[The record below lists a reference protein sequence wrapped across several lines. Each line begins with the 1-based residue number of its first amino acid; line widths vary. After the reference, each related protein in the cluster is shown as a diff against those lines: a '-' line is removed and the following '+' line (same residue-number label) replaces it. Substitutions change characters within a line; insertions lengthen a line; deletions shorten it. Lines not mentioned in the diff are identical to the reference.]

1 MASAEKV
8 RKKKMNRRNLE
19 LLGLSEGAT
28 KEQVE
33 EAYAILRAKLLE
45 DRFLDGEAGNEAAR
59 MLTKIQVAHEELLAE
74 FAEIERGGSSGS
86 DDGSA
91 YARVEE
97 LIKGGDLNEA
107 QRVLDSFNE
116 RGAQWH
122 YLQSVVFYR
131 KNWVNESKKQLE
143 IAMRLDGENQKYR
156 EAYEKLNQKIA
167 YDASRQGAGGEQGA
181 YRGQDM
187 NGEYSDNQMGGS
199 FCASCVEC
207 CALNA
212 CLNCLCNGCCR

>member
-1 MASAEKV
+1 
-8 RKKKMNRRNLE
+8 MNKHNLE

-28 KEQVE
+28 QEQVE
-33 EAYAILRAKLLE
+33 EAYATMRAKLLE

-59 MLTKIQVAHEELLAE
+59 MLTKIQVAYDELLTE
-74 FAEIERGGSSGS
+74 FAEFGKGEDINAG
-86 DDGSA
+86 DGSA

-97 LIKGGDLNEA
+97 LIKSGDLNEA

-131 KNWVNESKKQLE
+131 KNWMNESKKQLE
-143 IAMRLDGENQKYR
+143 IAMRLDSANPKYR
-156 EAYEKLNQKIA
+156 EAYEKLNEKIA
-167 YDASRQGAGGEQGA
+167 YDAQKQNANGGNQGPYQ
-181 YRGQDM
+181 GQDM
-187 NGEYSDNQMGGS
+187 NNAYSDNQMGGS

-212 CLNCLCNGCCR
+212 CINCLCNGCCH